1 MPFPAPHTP
10 WPMPEWEPVRTM
22 VETAAMWWEGDVNQL
37 SSKYHGQYKPSQY
50 SGGIVGSV
58 SRWFWGNPDM
68 KQDRRVH
75 MPLAADI
82 CATSA
87 TLLFD
92 RPPRFAHPDENAQNH
107 LDELLNPDEF
117 PAQLLVAAE
126 SCAALGGV
134 GWRIQWD
141 TDIDQHPWIEWVD
154 ADACWPTFAYGKL
167 QSVMFM
173 EELTPINNMT
183 YRLFTEHTR
192 GRIEYR
198 LMEGKPNDTG
208 RIVPLTQHPTTA
220 GLANQVD
227 EDSGQNTDMTVLA
240 AGYIPNAR
248 PVVGFRKHGQLRN
261 IGRSDLTPD
270 LYPMFDAL
278 DEVWTEIRAEIRLS
292 RKKIIV
298 PDWMLETHALGAGQ
312 SFDNDR
318 EVFSPV
324 RGHPNAEMK
333 PEIYAP
339 TLRIDA
345 MIDAATAWTDK
356 IIQRAN
362 YSPASFGLDTAS
374 TGGNPT
380 AREIEARY
388 DASMKT
394 WSAKSAYWRAG
405 LKAAATALIQRD
417 NIMHGKPLNID
428 PPRIEMD
435 KPVQETAQDRATT
448 IQALDAARSASIETK
463 VKMQWPDWDQDMQ
476 DQEVE
481 RIKIE
486 QAGAYDPQLFA
497 QPDDQLAL

>member
-1 MPFPAPHTP
+1 MAFPAPHTP

-22 VETAAMWWEGDVNQL
+22 VDEAAMWWEGDVSQL
-37 SSKYHGQYKPSQY
+37 ASKYHAQYRPSQY
-50 SGGIVGSV
+50 SGGVKGAM
-58 SRWFWGNPDM
+58 SRWFWGNPDQ

-82 CATSA
+82 AATSA

-92 RPPRFAHPDENAQNH
+92 RAPRFAHPDDEVQNH

-134 GWRIQWD
+134 GWRVMWD
-141 TDIDQHPWIEWVD
+141 TGTSEHPWIDWVD

-167 QSVMFM
+167 QAVMFM
-173 EELTPINNMT
+173 EELAPLDNHT
-183 YRLFTEHTR
+183 YRLFTEHTA

-198 LMEGKPNDTG
+198 LMKGKPNDTG
-208 RIVPLTQHPTTA
+208 RIVPLTEHPATRP
-220 GLANQVD
+220 LADHVD
-227 EDSGQNTDMTVLA
+227 ANSGQDTGLSILT

-248 PVVGFRKHGQLRN
+248 PVVGFRKHGQLRH
-261 IGRSDLTPD
+261 IGRPDLTPD

-298 PDWMLETHALGAGQ
+298 PDWMLESHGLGAGQ

-324 RGHPNAEMK
+324 RGRPDGTQGVEV
-333 PEIYAP
+333 YAP
-339 TLRIDA
+339 SLRVSD
-345 MIDAATAWTDK
+345 MVDAAKAWTDK

-362 YSPASFGLDTAS
+362 YSPASFGLDTVTS
-374 TGGNPT
+374 GNPT

-394 WSAKSAYWRAG
+394 WSAKSSYWRAG
-405 LKAAATALIQRD
+405 LKAAATALMLRD
-417 NIMHGKPLNID
+417 RLMHGHPLD
-428 PPRIEMD
+428 VDAPRVEMD
-435 KPVQETAQDRATT
+435 RPVQETAYDRANT

-463 VKMQWPDWDQDMQ
+463 VKMQWPEWDADMQ
-476 DQEVE
+476 AQEVD
-481 RIKIE
+481 RIKQE
-486 QAGAYDPQLFA
+486 QAGTYDPALFA
-497 QPDDQLAL
+497 QPDDELDL